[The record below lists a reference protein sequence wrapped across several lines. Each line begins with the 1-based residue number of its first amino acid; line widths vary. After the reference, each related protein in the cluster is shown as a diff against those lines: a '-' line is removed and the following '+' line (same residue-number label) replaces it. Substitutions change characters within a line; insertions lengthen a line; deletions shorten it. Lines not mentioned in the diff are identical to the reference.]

1 MYRCLVIVAR
11 KLIKVKIKHFAL
23 TINSRLKCRFSAV
36 FSSDGVDGVDSVD
49 GVGACAEARVPRK
62 SIVKEKRKRTNVLS
76 LFYKA
81 SRRLMVCTSSTPV
94 IVYPVP

>member
-36 FSSDGVDGVDSVD
+36 FSSDGVM
-49 GVGACAEARVPRK
+49 
-62 SIVKEKRKRTNVLS
+62 VL
-76 LFYKA
+76 A
-81 SRRLMVCTSSTPV
+81 VLMVLMV
-94 IVYPVP
+94 LIVLMVLALAQKRAF